1 VDTPIEQLKFASDDV
16 EVVVLPELGARIH
29 SLRFRGIELLRTPAT
44 LEQHRADPFFW
55 GAYVM
60 APWCNRIA
68 PGLTK
73 VGERFVDLPSNFTD
87 GSAIHGQVY
96 IAPWQRE
103 GDDLVFT
110 GGSEGWPWRYG
121 AMLRISVKGST
132 VRIEQSLENL
142 DQSPMPGGIGV
153 HPWFAGQPLVAIHS
167 GLVYSPNSNT
177 PAKPADVA
185 GDLDLELLGPMAVG
199 VDATWPVAASG
210 LVAELHW
217 PDTGTHVEVH
227 VESDAAFVVA
237 ANPGNRDAIALE
249 TQTHAPQGLRRL
261 SNREPGALAMV
272 APDTSLRLTTELRIS
287 QRKT

>member
-1 VDTPIEQLKFASDDV
+1 VAGDLERVNFASDDL
-16 EVVVLPELGARIH
+16 EVVLLPDLGARIH
-29 SLRFRGIELLRTPAT
+29 SIRYRGHELLRTPDT
-44 LEQHRADPFFW
+44 VEEHRADPFFW

-87 GSAIHGQVY
+87 GTAIHGQAY
-96 IAPWQRE
+96 IAPWERE
-103 GDDLVFT
+103 GDQLTFT
-110 GGSEGWPWRYG
+110 GGGEGWPWRYG
-121 AMLRISVKGST
+121 ATLKVSITGST

-142 DQSPMPGGIGV
+142 DQSAMPGGIGI
-153 HPWFAGQPLVAIHS
+153 HPWFSGQPLVAIHS
-167 GLVYSPNSNT
+167 GLVFSTNSNT

-199 VDATWPVAASG
+199 VDATWPVEPSG

-217 PDTGTHVEVH
+217 PASATHLEVH
-227 VESDAAFVVA
+227 IQSEAAFVVA

-261 SNREPGALAMV
+261 TNREPGALTMI
-272 APDTSLRLTTELRIS
+272 APDTSLTLVTELRLS
-287 QRKT
+287 QR